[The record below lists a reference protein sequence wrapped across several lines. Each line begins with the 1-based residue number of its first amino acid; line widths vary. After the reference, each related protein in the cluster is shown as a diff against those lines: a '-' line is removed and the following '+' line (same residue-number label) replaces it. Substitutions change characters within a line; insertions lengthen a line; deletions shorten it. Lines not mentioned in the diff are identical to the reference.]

1 MTFDPTP
8 RPASQRLQG
17 AATAHMLITRAAEA
31 GRSADAIEARQE
43 ELLGQFPD
51 AADLSPGEREWLT
64 GYRDEAA
71 GTLATLRDVE
81 RADAGERAALAAQ
94 REPQREAD
102 REAEAG

>member
-8 RPASQRLQG
+8 RPASERLQG
-17 AATAHMLITRAAEA
+17 AAAAHTLITRAAEA

-51 AADLSPGEREWLT
+51 EAELGPGEREWLA

-81 RADAGERAALAAQ
+81 RADAEERAALAAQ